1 MRAFS
6 SVHYYTPL
14 PAGHVFPMQ
23 KFPQSAAWLVADG
36 TIARAEDP
44 GMIARTD
51 LLRVH
56 TAEYVDAIRDAT
68 LDEQTARKLGLPTG
82 NGLSLRSHAAAAGT
96 LAAAQAALT
105 NGIAANLAGGT
116 HHAFA
121 DRGEGFC
128 VFNDVAIAIRAL
140 RNDEPWLRVI
150 VVDLDAHQGNGTNAL
165 FAEDP
170 ATFTFNMHV
179 GRNYPSTKVPGDI
192 DIGLPRFVDGPRY
205 LSELRTALP
214 EAIRRADADLAF
226 YVSGA
231 DPHEED
237 RFGQMRLTTAEMA
250 ERDRHTIGTLRDA
263 GLPVCVLYGGGYSRV
278 PGMTA
283 ALHCQTVR
291 IAAIIG

>member
-1 MRAFS
+1 MQAFS

-36 TIARAEDP
+36 TIERVEDP
-44 GMIARTD
+44 GLIGRED

-56 TAEYVDAIRDAT
+56 TAEYVDAIRNAT
-68 LDEQTARKLGLPTG
+68 LAEQPARKLGLPAG
-82 NGLSLRSHAAAAGT
+82 EGLSLRSHAAAAGT
-96 LAAAQAALT
+96 LAAARAALT
-105 NGIAANLAGGT
+105 DGIAANLAGGT

-140 RNDEPWLRVI
+140 RNDEPWLRVL

-165 FAEDP
+165 FASDP
-170 ATFTFNMHV
+170 ATFTFNVHV
-179 GRNYPSTKVPGDI
+179 GKNYPSAKVPSDV
-192 DIGLPRFVDGPRY
+192 DVPLERFVDGSVY
-205 LSELRTALP
+205 LRALRETLP
-214 EAIRRADADLAF
+214 NAVRRADADLAF

-237 RFGQMRLTTAEMA
+237 RFGQMRLTTAQMA

-263 GLPVCVLYGGGYSRV
+263 GLPVCVLYGGGYSRL
-278 PGMTA
+278 PGVTA

-291 IAAIIG
+291 IARSFF